1 MKIEI
6 IVDPSRVAPQPLA
19 SRVAPAAAPA
29 AATGATRGRLVVVVA
44 SKGIKSLRT
53 LTLFRGAPRGGA
65 AGRGRGAG
73 RRKAERTPKSAADLD
88 AEMEVGLA

>member
-6 IVDPSRVAPQPLA
+6 IVDPSRLAPQPLA

-29 AATGATRGRLVVVVA
+29 AATGATRGRLVIVVTPT
-44 SKGIKSLRT
+44 GTKSLRPHT
-53 LTLFRGAPRGGA
+53 VFRGAPRGGP

-88 AEMEVGLA
+88 AEMEVGLV